1 MAGTV
6 GMVCNSGSIISSME
20 QENPDL
26 LANTQIIQYPAVSA
40 DDTSYTLGGANV
52 FGIFKTGKNTD
63 VAKEFVSYYFSDTD
77 YYNQMVEAMGA
88 MWQPVVNG
96 YDDTDFWNAE
106 DHIGWLKNSENL
118 VLTTYPAPTT
128 GKAATSFTNQAC
140 VKAMQQI
147 VVNGVD
153 PQEALDSL
161 EKSLIELYGE

>member
-52 FGIFKTGKNTD
+52 FGIFETGANTD

-96 YDDTDFWNAE
+96 YDDTDF
-106 DHIGWLKNSENL
+106 
-118 VLTTYPAPTT
+118 
-128 GKAATSFTNQAC
+128 
-140 VKAMQQI
+140 
-147 VVNGVD
+147 
-153 PQEALDSL
+153 
-161 EKSLIELYGE
+161 